1 MTPTSSPPAPITAA
15 TDPQERLVH
24 RPRRPLRAAVTVL
37 AATTLAAVVPSAPAH
52 AATTTTPITARV
64 NLVGTAQSATG
75 TIYRPMLEGSGRYV
89 FFATDSPLLFGD
101 SNGARDVYRRDLLTN
116 ATVRVSVTDDEK
128 QIAGPNSL
136 CGTSRNGRYV
146 LFLSPKTPGSLSL
159 DVFRR
164 DLHAG
169 TTTKITTSS
178 FGFSV
183 NVNERCGISDDG
195 NIVAWVGQTN
205 AFGATDTVNWEV
217 WVRKLDVDQVLL
229 ASDGIGP
236 AYANADSG
244 SLVLS
249 ANGGVVA
256 FRSEASN
263 LVASDTDTTPD
274 IIAYDILSGA
284 RSLVSAAA
292 DGSPSDDPS
301 QGATISTT
309 GRYVAFSSSATNLV
323 AGDENDALDVFRK
336 DRQTGAV
343 VRVSVTPS
351 GGEANDASTRPAIS
365 SDGRFVAFESK
376 ASNLYP
382 IDANSTWDV
391 FRHDVQTGKT
401 DLASRRW
408 TGIAAGNKQS
418 GGPAVSD
425 DGRVVAYNSDATDLV
440 PDDTNGVGDI
450 FVRNFALDHAPFGS
464 LKAFAAQQLTD
475 FAPPGVAAT
484 PTAVDAATQR
494 LATGLRSPDGLIA
507 DQARSAPWAGKRGPL
522 IRLYW
527 AFFLRAPDLSGM
539 DYWTGQLEERS
550 LAQIAAQ
557 FAKSSEF
564 QSKYGSKSSAEF
576 VTLVYQNIFERD
588 PDPGGLAYWTGKLDA
603 KDKTRGDVMV
613 NFSESSEGRRRL
625 APQVDTVLITL
636 GMLRAM
642 PSKAT
647 LLDQKAKRAA
657 GGTAEQYAASL
668 RTLAPYAARITP

>member
-1 MTPTSSPPAPITAA
+1 MSATSSPTAPITASA
-15 TDPQERLVH
+15 DLQEPLVH
-24 RPRRPLRAAVTVL
+24 RPRRPLRAVVAVL

-52 AATTTTPITARV
+52 AVTTTTPITARV

-75 TIYRPMLEGSGRYV
+75 TIYRPLLDGSGRYV
-89 FFATDSPLLFGD
+89 FIDTASPLLFGD

-116 ATVRVSVTDDEK
+116 ATIRVSVTDDEK
-128 QIAGPNSL
+128 QIAGANGL
-136 CGTSRNGRYV
+136 CAVSRNGRYV
-146 LFLSPKTPGSLSL
+146 LFLSPKAPGSLSR
-159 DVFRR
+159 DVYRR
-164 DLHAG
+164 DLQAG

-178 FGFSV
+178 LGFSV

-195 NIVAWVGQTN
+195 NTVAWVGQTD

-217 WVRKLDVDQVLL
+217 WVRRLDVDQLLL
-229 ASDGIGP
+229 ASDGIGA

-244 SLVLS
+244 NLALS

-256 FRSEASN
+256 FESDASN
-263 LVASDTDTTPD
+263 LVAADTDTDRD

-284 RSLVSAAA
+284 RSLVTASAGGIASNDFA
-292 DGSPSDDPS
+292 QSP
-301 QGATISTT
+301 AISTT
-309 GRYVAFSSSATNLV
+309 GRYVAFSSAATNLV
-323 AGDENDALDVFRK
+323 TGDENDTLDVFRK

-343 VRVSVTPS
+343 VRVSLTSS
-351 GGEANDASTRPAIS
+351 GAEANNASTRPTIS

-382 IDANSTWDV
+382 VDANSTWDA
-391 FRHDVQTGKT
+391 FRHDLQTGKT

-408 TGIAAGNKQS
+408 TGIAVGNKQS
-418 GGPAVSD
+418 DGPAVSD

-464 LKAFAAQQLTD
+464 LKAFAAQQLKD

-484 PTAVDAATQR
+484 PAAVDAAAQR
-494 LATGLRSPDGLIA
+494 LATGLRSPDGLIV
-507 DQARSAPWAGKRGPL
+507 DQARSALWVGKRGPL

-527 AFFLRAPDLSGM
+527 AFFLRAPDLSGLT
-539 DYWTGQLEERS
+539 YWTGQLEERS

-564 QSKYGSKSSAEF
+564 QTKYGSKSSAEF
-576 VTLVYQNIFERD
+576 VTLIYQNIFERD
-588 PDPGGLAYWTGKLDA
+588 PDPGGLAFWTGKLDA

-636 GMLRAM
+636 GMVRTM

-657 GGTAEQYAASL
+657 GSTAEQYAASL